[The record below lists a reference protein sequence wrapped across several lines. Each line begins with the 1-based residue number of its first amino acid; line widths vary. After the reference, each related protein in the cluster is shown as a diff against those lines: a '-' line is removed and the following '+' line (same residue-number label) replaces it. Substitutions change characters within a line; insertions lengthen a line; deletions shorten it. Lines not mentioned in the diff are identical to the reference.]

1 MRIALFHNLPS
12 GGAKRAVFE
21 WTRRLVE
28 RHDVD
33 VFTFETADHAFCDLR
48 PLVASH
54 REYPLRRR
62 RCFESPFGR
71 FNQLQRWRDLVD
83 LDALSRQMGA
93 DIDQGGYDV
102 LFAHTCQLTFI
113 PVVLAWCRLRSVYY
127 LHEPFGRAWPAPGGE
142 PTAGPIRRRVD
153 AIDPLIRLY
162 RTKLDRLQRASLERP
177 RLLANSEFTR
187 RQMAEAYDVP
197 STVCYMGV
205 DTTAFSPRSVERSRH
220 VLSVGELAP
229 RKGFRFLV
237 EALSR
242 IAEGRR
248 PVLRLACNVVQPVE
262 RSLVENMAR
271 SLGVQID
278 VRVGLGTE
286 ALAAEY
292 GQAAF
297 CVYAP
302 LREPFGLVPL
312 EAMACGTA
320 VIGVAEGGVTESVV
334 HDVTGLL
341 LPRDAGVFAEAID
354 RLLSDPE
361 RAARYGQRGRARVFE
376 RWTWDRSVQEI
387 ERNLAAAAGMT
398 GFGAAEALLSRME
411 GEPAC
416 PTA

>member
-12 GGAKRAVFE
+12 GGAKRAVYE

-33 VFTFETADHAFCDLR
+33 VFSFETADHSFCDIR

-62 RCFESPFGR
+62 RCFDSPLGR
-71 FNQLQRWRDLVD
+71 LNQWQRWRDLAD
-83 LDALSRQMGA
+83 LDRTARRMGA
-93 DIDQGGYDV
+93 DIERAGYDV

-113 PVVLAWCRLRSVYY
+113 PAVLARCRVSSVYY
-127 LHEPFGRAWPAPGGE
+127 LHEPFGRAWPSPGGE
-142 PTAGPIRRRVD
+142 TSTKMWRHRLD

-162 RTKLDRLQRASLERP
+162 DNRLDRLQRASLRRP

-187 RQMAEAYDVP
+187 RQMADAYGSP
-197 STVCYMGV
+197 SIVCHYGV
-205 DTTAFSPRSVERSRH
+205 DARVFQPPPAPRQSH
-220 VLSVGELAP
+220 VLSVGELSP

-237 EALSR
+237 ESLAL
-242 IAEGRR
+242 IPEDRR
-248 PVLRLACNVVQPVE
+248 PTLRLACNAVQAEE
-262 RSLVENMAR
+262 RRLVENLAR
-271 SLGVQID
+271 RLGVRVE
-278 VRVGLGTE
+278 VRVGLGTA
-286 ALAAEY
+286 ALATEY

-334 HDVTGLL
+334 HDGTGLL
-341 LPRDAGVFAEAID
+341 LPRDARVFADAIA

-361 RAARYGQRGRARVFE
+361 RAARYGQGGRARVLE

-387 ERNLAAAAGMT
+387 ERHLAAAAGMT
-398 GFGAAEALLSRME
+398 GLGPTEPLLSRME
-411 GEPAC
+411 GEHVC